1 MHTNSFHTV
10 LHCCCFYCCCCCPCP
25 QAAAYFMPRHPKL
38 QLVVV
43 GPIGDAT
50 GAAAVAKLGKLQQN
64 FSSRM
69 HCPVDHYVAGEEKS
83 LILKATDFCLVPSR

>member
-1 MHTNSFHTV
+1 
-10 LHCCCFYCCCCCPCP
+10 
-25 QAAAYFMPRHPKL
+25 MPRHPKL

-50 GAAAVAKLGKLQQN
+50 GAAAVCKLGKLQQN

-69 HCPVDHYVAGEEKS
+69 YCPVDHYVAGEEKS
-83 LILKATDFCLVPSR
+83 LILKATDYCLVPSRCVVGCFNLLSGLAQEQQKSKSC

>member
-1 MHTNSFHTV
+1 
-10 LHCCCFYCCCCCPCP
+10 
-25 QAAAYFMPRHPKL
+25 MPRHPKL

-50 GAAAVAKLGKLQQN
+50 GAAAVCKLGKLVQSYSN
-64 FSSRM
+64 RM
-69 HCPVDHYVAGEEKS
+69 YCPVDHYVAGEEKS

>member
-1 MHTNSFHTV
+1 M
-10 LHCCCFYCCCCCPCP
+10 
-25 QAAAYFMPRHPKL
+25 
-38 QLVVV
+38 VVV

-69 HCPVDHYVAGEEKS
+69 YCPVDHYVAGEEKS
-83 LILKATDFCLVPSR
+83 LILKATDFCLVPSRWVEHMSLYCSRAYGIALGFSSLW

>member
-1 MHTNSFHTV
+1 LTKTAI
-10 LHCCCFYCCCCCPCP
+10 LLARAAADAYDCT
-25 QAAAYFMPRHPKL
+25 QAASYFMPRHPKL

-50 GAAAVAKLGKLQQN
+50 GAAAVCKLGKLAQN

-69 HCPVDHYVAGEEKS
+69 YCPVDHYVAGEEKS
-83 LILKATDFCLVPSR
+83 LILKATDYCLVPSR